1 MSPSVD
7 KKSTVISEPRH
18 SCFRHL
24 SMNSRSHCSAR
35 SRSDEGPSGSTNT
48 VESVF
53 AQGAL
58 HPIAQTIKSW
68 LIRAPSFSGGRL
80 TRAWDGSL
88 NGTSAS
94 LSMTVGFYQPSCGL
108 IWIVVLNEMP
118 LMLGIV
124 YVTAEMWMMISKAKL
139 FKDEVSKQRIR
150 VRPQG
155 IILI

>member
-1 MSPSVD
+1 
-7 KKSTVISEPRH
+7 
-18 SCFRHL
+18 
-24 SMNSRSHCSAR
+24 
-35 SRSDEGPSGSTNT
+35 
-48 VESVF
+48 
-53 AQGAL
+53 
-58 HPIAQTIKSW
+58 
-68 LIRAPSFSGGRL
+68 
-80 TRAWDGSL
+80 
-88 NGTSAS
+88 
-94 LSMTVGFYQPSCGL
+94 MTVGFYQPSCGL